1 MPDRISGS
9 VARLLNDRELVIN
22 RGATHGVEVGMRFAI
37 LAEEG
42 IGITDPETGLEIGDV
57 ERPKT
62 LVKVTQVQEKL
73 AVASTYRTKT
83 VGGDWIARL
92 PMFRPQ
98 QEPEE
103 IRETLRAETSE
114 FARPLKK
121 EESYVQLGDRAVQ
134 VVGDEFAGWNW

>member
-22 RGATHGVEVGMRFAI
+22 RGATHGVEVGMRFANSPRKVSVSPI
-37 LAEEG
+37 QKEG
-42 IGITDPETGLEIGDV
+42 LKIGDV